1 MEVFN
6 LNNNAEI
13 SSSNIEKTKRFLKRY
28 RKNREL
34 VFRLKD
40 KLLFYEDKLIGL
52 KSPTL
57 SDMPKGSTP
66 TPKEDILTEKIE
78 TEERIKR
85 LEEKGKVIRAEIL
98 AIIDDLDNVR
108 YAEILEAFC
117 IDCKSFDEIAED
129 IGYSERRI
137 IAIYSE
143 AIKRVDVQLSIS
155 NETLIGQ

>member
-1 MEVFN
+1 M
-6 LNNNAEI
+6 NNNAEI